1 MRPNKSA
8 NLFSVVRRLLRVR
21 ELQGRLVGRRLVPVH
36 VSDQLGT
43 RGTVDDQIGHLKE
56 QRHIRQSDFSFYN
69 LEHQEITALRG
80 LFFQTLHHQ
89 SSQVGTVVKKG

>member
-56 QRHIRQSDFSFYN
+56 QQQHIRQSDFPFYSWVS
-69 LEHQEITALRG
+69 LSGQ
-80 LFFQTLHHQ
+80 
-89 SSQVGTVVKKG
+89 